1 MLSAF
6 FAAATLVA
14 TPLPQDIPAVPVYDT
29 AAYYVIGYQEAEG
42 RNHLFLTADAP
53 ARYQTSGGVRALSW
67 TRMVISEGE
76 ILAINVLYETDCRT
90 LATRS
95 LAAGLTFV
103 DTRPDTTFTVPDSE
117 KGWRADH
124 DDISRKAAMLA
135 CGQIVLPT
143 TPLNA
148 VTPLISALRNGK

>member
-6 FAAATLVA
+6 FAAATLAA

-29 AAYYVIGYQEAEG
+29 AAYYVIGYQEAQG

-53 ARYQTSGGVRALSW
+53 ARYQTSDGIRALSW

-76 ILAINVLYETDCRT
+76 ILSISVLYETNCNT

-95 LAAGLTFV
+95 LAGALTFV
-103 DTRPDTTFTVPDSE
+103 DARPDTMLAVPDSE
-117 KGWRADH
+117 KGWRAEH

-135 CGQIVLPT
+135 CGQISLPSM
-143 TPLNA
+143 PMA
-148 VTPLISALRNGK
+148 DIIPLISTLRSGK